1 MGGKGSGNW
10 GHAGRPG
17 KWGGSAP
24 SPWKDDAYAKAGK
37 VSLVPVKWLKK
48 FQGNNLR
55 RDDAQMKEFA
65 EKLKTEGL
73 REPISLTIGQQDRRV
88 SVGEGNHRMFA
99 MEMNGEE
106 FVPVRVVR
114 TQKNLGGKYYDK
126 MSQVPQYDYFP
137 ADANPLQVFDTFD
150 DGDYLPE
157 DPDEKAVNKQYD
169 LKYEKMKEE
178 EDDSLGIDFD
188 NLDDFDFDSID
199 LDDLEDD
206 DFEEGLRK
214 AQRDMPGEYGLP
226 VFNVDFDDE
235 DYENLVQ
242 IINIARNKVGDDQRA
257 VKAYVLNV
265 LDPIDLMGDYVFN
278 REKVRN
284 VLQTLKGMK

>member
-24 SPWKDDAYAKAGK
+24 SPWRDDVYTKAGK

-48 FQGNNLR
+48 FQGNRLR
-55 RDDAQMKEFA
+55 RDDAKMKEFA
-65 EKLKTEGL
+65 EQLAVEGL

-106 FVPVRVVR
+106 YVPVRVVR
-114 TQKNLGGKYYDK
+114 TQNNIGGKYYDK
-126 MSQVPQYDYFP
+126 MSKVPVDDYFP
-137 ADANPLQVFDTFD
+137 ADASPLDVFDTFD

-157 DPDEKAVNKQYD
+157 DPDEIAEKEKHDKTWELMQANKKSDSSQDLFAELGLYD
-169 LKYEKMKEE
+169 DEEE
-178 EDDSLGIDFD
+178 ED
-188 NLDDFDFDSID
+188 
-199 LDDLEDD
+199 
-206 DFEEGLRK
+206 FETGLRK
-214 AQRDMPGEYGLP
+214 AQMSMPAEYGLP
-226 VFNVDFDDE
+226 VFNVDFDE
-235 DYENLVQ
+235 QDYENLVQ
-242 IINIARNKVGDDQRA
+242 IINSARKKVGDD
-257 VKAYVLNV
+257 KAKVRQYIQQI
-265 LDPIDLMGDYVFN
+265 LDPIEITGEYIFN

-284 VLQTLKGMK
+284 VANTLKGMK